1 VAMADDVSCRNTRET
16 SMSKHQDKLEQKS
29 LAKSEIRKDRGAL
42 DDQDLANVTGGDKGV
57 PKVFPRETVTFSYAR
72 IEFKY

>member
-1 VAMADDVSCRNTRET
+1 
-16 SMSKHQDKLEQKS
+16 MSKYEGMLGQKS
-29 LAKSEIRKDRGAL
+29 PAKPEIEKDSGAL